1 VRDANDPESLAE
13 LTGRYELAEGKIVS
27 VGTTPKRD
35 YLDFGRVWKDDVT
48 ATIGAKALGLF
59 SASSIDPQN
68 LKGKRIRVRGWVE
81 DHDGPSIEIDSPAQI
96 EVVESR

>member
-1 VRDANDPESLAE
+1 MIADPADRDPLVE
-13 LTGRYELAEGKIVS
+13 LRLAEGRVVS

-48 ATIGAKALGLF
+48 ATIGAKALRLF
-59 SASSIDPQN
+59 SASNIDP
-68 LKGKRIRVRGWVE
+68 LAFKGKRVRLRGWIE
-81 DHDGPSIEIDSPAQI
+81 DHDGPSIEIESPAQI